1 MLHISSCATMT
12 GSNSSTGGG
21 GSSSPAD
28 KFLSA
33 FKDSLKKFP
42 FDPVCGPAQ
51 PQPSSLISIMSS
63 STPVVG
69 SASGEGSSSGGSATG
84 TGSTA
89 SGWGIAAAGGSG
101 GRVLDRLLPSSL
113 PQSIVQSKATS
124 ADGAIISAS
133 VQWPTF
139 SSFTDQLEAVAG
151 EYMMAISVG
160 AALGAAV
167 AAGIGMG
174 CVAASGLTS
183 GVRYV
188 VPTFWYGVLRTR
200 IWVYDYLLGRE
211 TQEAIENGERIEC
224 SSKTN
229 TSSSPEGDA
238 DVTPRISNQS
248 GSGQSAGEEVSRRDA
263 CASTGAK
270 TSCLGSG
277 ESKIYV
283 IRAGDDVTS
292 SLALTAAT
300 SAEGQC
306 RQCLDG
312 LVCELGKKLM
322 GLQHVRRLTAYLVTG
337 SCDAFI
343 FRSILTKEYPISLD
357 DMVLSVIFVQ
367 RLELE
372 GAVVQVEAL
381 ASL

>member
-1 MLHISSCATMT
+1 MKGRILTSVSAASLFASSPALRSCFLASLSFLAIYLSFSECRHNDADDAANRAPIASTSMHISSCATMT

-270 TSCLGSG
+270 H
-277 ESKIYV
+277 
-283 IRAGDDVTS
+283 
-292 SLALTAAT
+292 
-300 SAEGQC
+300 
-306 RQCLDG
+306 
-312 LVCELGKKLM
+312 LVL
-322 GLQHVRRLTAYLVTG
+322 
-337 SCDAFI
+337 
-343 FRSILTKEYPISLD
+343 
-357 DMVLSVIFVQ
+357 
-367 RLELE
+367 
-372 GAVVQVEAL
+372 VQVKAK
-381 ASL
+381 SM

>member
-1 MLHISSCATMT
+1 M
-12 GSNSSTGGG
+12 
-21 GSSSPAD
+21 
-28 KFLSA
+28 
-33 FKDSLKKFP
+33 
-42 FDPVCGPAQ
+42 
-51 PQPSSLISIMSS
+51 
-63 STPVVG
+63 G

>member
-1 MLHISSCATMT
+1 MT
-12 GSNSSTGGG
+12 GGNSSTGGG

-51 PQPSSLISIMSS
+51 PQPSSLISIMTS

-69 SASGEGSSSGGSATG
+69 SASTCSGEGSSSGGSATG
-84 TGSTA
+84 TGSAA
-89 SGWGIAAAGGSG
+89 SGWGIVAAGGNG
-101 GRVLDRLLPSSL
+101 GRVLDRLLPSSS

-183 GVRYV
+183 GVRHV

-200 IWVYDYLLGRE
+200 IWIYDYVLGRE

-229 TSSSPEGDA
+229 ASSSPEGDA

-283 IRAGDDVTS
+283 IRGDVTP
-292 SLALTAAT
+292 ALTAAT
-300 SAEGQC
+300 ASAEDQC

-337 SCDAFI
+337 SCDASI

-357 DMVLSVIFVQ
+357 DMVLSVMFVQ